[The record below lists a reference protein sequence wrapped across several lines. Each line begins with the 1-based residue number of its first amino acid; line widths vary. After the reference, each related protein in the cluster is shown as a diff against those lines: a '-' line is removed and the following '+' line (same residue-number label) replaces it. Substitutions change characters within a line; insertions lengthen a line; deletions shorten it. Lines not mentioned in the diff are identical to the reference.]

1 MLPRPRRFL
10 RSRRLA
16 GSLALAGTFGILFS
30 AGAAHAQLQVSVVP
44 TVTVNGGLYDYSYT
58 VTNFT
63 ATSLGFVNLD
73 NLPTG
78 DDGAITNLSAPTGF
92 EISPFDST
100 DGIVTFLPG
109 FDTNA
114 QEFSPGSVISGF
126 SFSSPFGPGAVAFD
140 TQDIN
145 GMNPVTGTT
154 LGPSA
159 AVPEASTLV
168 SLGAGLALLTLVAV
182 RRRRAT
188 LSAVYS

>member
-1 MLPRPRRFL
+1 MLPRPRRS

-16 GSLALAGTFGILFS
+16 GPLALAGTFGVLFS
-30 AGAAHAQLQVSVVP
+30 AGAAHAQTQVSVVP

-63 ATSLGFVNLD
+63 ATSLGLVNLD
-73 NLPTG
+73 NLPAV
-78 DDGAITNLSAPTGF
+78 DGAITNLSAPTGF

-109 FDTNA
+109 STDDTQFA
-114 QEFSPGSVISGF
+114 PGSAISGF
-126 SFSSPFGPGAVAFD
+126 SFSSAFGPGAIAFD

-145 GMNPVTGTT
+145 GMNPVNGMTV
-154 LGPSA
+154 GPSA

-168 SLGAGLALLTLVAV
+168 SLGAGLVLLTFVAV
-182 RRRRAT
+182 RRRRTA
-188 LSAVYS
+188 LSAVHS